1 MNKTCQQLLQKRL
14 MHLIFG
20 LKILLLSQIIP
31 KHFRVLSY
39 NKFWV
44 AQKRKIEDGDE
55 IRNWIQIYFVKSTI
69 K

>member
-1 MNKTCQQLLQKRL
+1 